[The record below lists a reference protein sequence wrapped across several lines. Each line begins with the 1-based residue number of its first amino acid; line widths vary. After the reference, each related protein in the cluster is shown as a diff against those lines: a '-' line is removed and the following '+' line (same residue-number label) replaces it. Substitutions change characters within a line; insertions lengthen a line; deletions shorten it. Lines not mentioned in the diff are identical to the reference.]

1 MRRKERPD
9 VDSATIARQDRT
21 DGSASNGRPKSWRR
35 TVAALVVGLVVCL
48 ATLPAPIAA
57 ASEGPP
63 SASGVDTAATAED
76 ESALVVADSTAESE
90 ATATHR
96 IALTDAPDGLAGFE
110 FTLELSGD
118 AATVSNASYPDAYGL
133 TTEPI
138 TSADGRSVTVE
149 AADLTDEVTPGA
161 TDVTLATVEVNATE
175 TTTGST
181 TLRVTESQVD
191 ADDGGRIEP
200 ALESGTLSVGEDGPE
215 AASARNEGTESADET
230 AADEPDGSDGPDS
243 SEPVPGFAAGSA
255 IGAMAV
261 LAAALLARSR

>member
-1 MRRKERPD
+1 MERSD
-9 VDSATIARQDRT
+9 ADSATTARRVRT
-21 DGSASNGRPKSWRR
+21 DGSASIGWPRPRRR
-35 TVAALVVGLVVCL
+35 TATALVVGLAICL

-63 SASGVDTAATAED
+63 SVSGVDTTATAAA
-76 ESALVVADSTAESE
+76 ESALVVTDSTVEPGT
-90 ATATHR
+90 TATHR

-110 FTLELSGD
+110 VTLELSGD
-118 AATVSNASYPDAYGL
+118 AATVSNVSYPDAYGL
-133 TTEPI
+133 TTDPI

-161 TDVTLATVEVNATE
+161 ADVTLATVEVNATE
-175 TTTGST
+175 TATGST
-181 TLRVTESQVD
+181 TLRVTDSQVD

-200 ALESGTLSVGEDGPE
+200 ALESGTLTVGENGAE
-215 AASARNEGTESADET
+215 AASSQNEGTESADET
-230 AADEPDGSDGPDS
+230 ASDGPDGSDGS
-243 SEPVPGFAAGSA
+243 GSESIPGFAAGSA

>member
-1 MRRKERPD
+1 MERPD
-9 VDSATIARQDRT
+9 ADSATTARRVRADES
-21 DGSASNGRPKSWRR
+21 DSIGWLKSWRR
-35 TVAALVVGLVVCL
+35 TVAALVVGLAVCL
-48 ATLPAPIAA
+48 APLPAPIAA
-57 ASEGPP
+57 ASEVPP
-63 SASGVDTAATAED
+63 SVSGVDTAATPAT
-76 ESALVVADSTAESE
+76 ESTLVVTDSTVEPGT
-90 ATATHR
+90 TATHR

-110 FTLELSGD
+110 FTLELSGN

-175 TTTGST
+175 TATGST
-181 TLRVTESQVD
+181 TLRVTDSQVD

-200 ALESGTLSVGEDGPE
+200 ALEAGTLTVDENGPA
-215 AASARNEGTESADET
+215 AASSQDEGTESADET
-230 AADEPDGSDGPDS
+230 ASDGPDDSDRSDS

-255 IGAMAV
+255 IGAVAV
-261 LAAALLARSR
+261 LAAVLLARPR

>member
-1 MRRKERPD
+1 MERPD
-9 VDSATIARQDRT
+9 ADSATTARRGRADE
-21 DGSASNGRPKSWRR
+21 SASISWPRSRRR
-35 TVAALVVGLVVCL
+35 TVTALVVGLVVCL
-48 ATLPAPIAA
+48 VTLPAPIAA

-63 SASGVDTAATAED
+63 SVSGVDTTATAAA
-76 ESALVVADSTAESE
+76 ESTLVVTD
-90 ATATHR
+90 ATVEPGTTTTHR

-110 FTLELSGD
+110 VTLELSGD
-118 AATVSNASYPDAYGL
+118 ATRVSNASYPDAYGL

-175 TTTGST
+175 TATGST

-191 ADDGGRIEP
+191 ADDGSRIEP
-200 ALESGTLSVGEDGPE
+200 ALESGTLTVGEDGPTAASSQDEGDGSEGE
-215 AASARNEGTESADET
+215 AAV
-230 AADEPDGSDGPDS
+230 DGAGPSGSDS

-255 IGAMAV
+255 IGAIAV

>member
-1 MRRKERPD
+1 MERPD
-9 VDSATIARQDRT
+9 ADSATTARRVRT
-21 DGSASNGRPKSWRR
+21 DESASTGWPRPRRR
-35 TVAALVVGLVVCL
+35 TITALVIGLVVCL

-63 SASGVDTAATAED
+63 SVSGVDTTATAAA
-76 ESALVVADSTAESE
+76 ESTLVVTDSAVEPGTN
-90 ATATHR
+90 ATHR

-175 TTTGST
+175 TATGST

-215 AASARNEGTESADET
+215 AASARNEGTESAVET
-230 AADEPDGSDGPDS
+230 AADEPDGSDGSDS